1 MSSYSANAKVV
12 MQRIAEQS
20 STPEECKKLILEQL
34 GNHRTEVFHS
44 QVLVATYVPPGKTKG
59 GIILTNNATAET
71 RHQGNIFLVIAL
83 GKGAFKDDHIAKFHG
98 DKLKVG
104 EWVMGVAGDGIAM
117 DINGMPCR
125 LYQDARIL
133 MRVKDPTLYQ

>member
-1 MSSYSANAKVV
+1 MSQFSANAKVV

-20 STPEECKKLILEQL
+20 STPDDCKRLILEQL
-34 GNHRTEVFHS
+34 GKHDTKVFHS
-44 QVLVATYVPPGKTKG
+44 QVLVAQYVEPGKTKG
-59 GIILTNNATAET
+59 GIIVPQSATIEQ
-71 RHQGNIFLVIAL
+71 RHQGTIFLVIAL

-133 MRVKDPTLYQ
+133 MRVKDPTLYK